1 MFWRWFINPANP
13 VLINTVKGG
22 RGVGGHLPRRVLTA
36 PLRGLDVC
44 KCRRYL
50 RRRVDAD
57 MPKYLEKVLW
67 LASLVSAALGL
78 LGVVELVQGLA
89 LGLILGAAGELLGD

>member
-1 MFWRWFINPANP
+1 
-13 VLINTVKGG
+13 
-22 RGVGGHLPRRVLTA
+22 
-36 PLRGLDVC
+36 
-44 KCRRYL
+44 
-50 RRRVDAD
+50 

-78 LGVVELVQGLA
+78 LGVVELSRGLA